1 MCMIICDD
9 KINSIFKIKVQWLM
23 IFSLSMEMK
32 ISEKFKPLHL
42 HVSWWASCLSGL
54 GFLIR

>member
-1 MCMIICDD
+1 MIICDD